1 MVSVK
6 EKAWQKTMSGEDQ
19 GDERKRTTS
28 EVSKGKGRCQNWRL
42 IRFQDKSKGNLST
55 AWAASGIKVA

>member
-19 GDERKRTTS
+19 GGERKRTTS
-28 EVSKGKGRCQNWRL
+28 EVSK
-42 IRFQDKSKGNLST
+42 
-55 AWAASGIKVA
+55 